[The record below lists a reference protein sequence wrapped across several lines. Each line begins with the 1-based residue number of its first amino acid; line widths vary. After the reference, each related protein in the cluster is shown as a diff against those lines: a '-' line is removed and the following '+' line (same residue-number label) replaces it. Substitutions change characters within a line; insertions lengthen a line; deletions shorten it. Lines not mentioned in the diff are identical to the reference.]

1 MNLSYIIKGKGIDF
15 MLDTLP
21 FKLKKILIMGLL
33 ASAWSSAAQA
43 EIVLPD
49 FSSASES
56 ALSTS
61 EESRIG
67 RQIVAQIRAA
77 NGIVVDAEINAYIQ
91 SLGARLLK
99 ASGRS
104 PFQYYFF
111 MVEDGTINAFALP
124 GGVIGMNAGLMLF
137 ASTESEMA
145 SVLGHEIAHV
155 TQRHL
160 ARKQELQSRNQW
172 LSIAAMIM
180 AGIAASKTKTPGL
193 VVAGAGAGATA
204 ELAYSRDF
212 EREADRIGM
221 QIMAKAQFD
230 VQDMSRFFQ
239 TLGQQSR
246 YNKDTP
252 FAFLLTHPLTP
263 ERVAEAQNR
272 ALNYPAVGAP
282 SSLDFLLSKA
292 KLGVLAADTPI
303 SAVLQYQAMDEPS
316 DKLAAGVFFY
326 GYAYAQL
333 AAGNPVEATT
343 LMAKA
348 QAKLPKT
355 RFLTTLAAEIEQA
368 SGRGDKALSIYQ
380 TALNSAPKDRPLIL
394 SEIRQLLMNQQ
405 KTLASQ
411 RLETLLSLSPN
422 DPDFLRLQA
431 QSYADVDAFRSHAA
445 EGNALFL
452 EGSYESAIVQYK
464 LATAAPSTDNRLR
477 ATIEARLKQ
486 AEQAMAAQKN
496 NG

>member
-1 MNLSYIIKGKGIDF
+1 MNLSYVIKGKGIDF

-21 FKLKKILIMGLL
+21 FKLKKILMVGLL
-33 ASAWSSAAQA
+33 AAAWSSAAQA

-137 ASTESEMA
+137 ANTESEMA

-193 VVAGAGAGATA
+193 VVAGAGAGATS

-239 TLGQQSR
+239 TLGRQSR

-282 SSLDFLLSKA
+282 SSLDF
-292 KLGVLAADTPI
+292 
-303 SAVLQYQAMDEPS
+303 
-316 DKLAAGVFFY
+316 
-326 GYAYAQL
+326 
-333 AAGNPVEATT
+333 
-343 LMAKA
+343 
-348 QAKLPKT
+348 
-355 RFLTTLAAEIEQA
+355 
-368 SGRGDKALSIYQ
+368 
-380 TALNSAPKDRPLIL
+380 
-394 SEIRQLLMNQQ
+394 
-405 KTLASQ
+405 
-411 RLETLLSLSPN
+411 
-422 DPDFLRLQA
+422 
-431 QSYADVDAFRSHAA
+431 
-445 EGNALFL
+445 
-452 EGSYESAIVQYK
+452 
-464 LATAAPSTDNRLR
+464 
-477 ATIEARLKQ
+477 
-486 AEQAMAAQKN
+486 
-496 NG
+496 